1 MVLVP
6 IRATFSFFVL
16 FLVKVLNVSLVCKR
30 VGARLIIKIK
40 IMAQWRNKDQDA
52 HTQILSNPAVCF
64 FHLVFIA
71 AGFKP
76 PAQKAEECLQKIRA
90 LQKEGWWQLLC
101 CLFICIWQVGG
112 VLKVL

>member
-1 MVLVP
+1 MMGNCG
-6 IRATFSFFVL
+6 FSSDKSHIL
-16 FLVKVLNVSLVCKR
+16 FVKVLNVSLICKR
-30 VGARLIIKIK
+30 VGAPLTIKIK
-40 IMAQWRNKDQDA
+40 KLRNKEHDA
-52 HTQILSNPAVCF
+52 HHQILSNPAVCF

-76 PAQKAEECLQKIRA
+76 SAQKAEECLQKIRA

-112 VLKVL
+112 VLKVM